1 MGRVRIAATRPIAAA
16 GHPRRSARNRVNKW
30 NDRIP
35 FGRLA
40 VIGTIGSVATCYSRI
55 LFLELVWL
63 GESAPPEINP
73 HVQAAVMT
81 AFALLALVGLFLDRR
96 RHESSI
102 PLVVGLT
109 GVLIIVG
116 TLYVRY
122 RADVEFTGYLVLIVA
137 VFLNQNV
144 QLKRLNRAVEA
155 LNIELTERAREAQQ
169 ATGAKSRFLANM
181 SHELRTPL
189 NAIIGISEMLHE
201 DAVEEGSADVD
212 SHARIVAAG
221 RHLLALVD
229 DILDLSKV
237 EAGRLELESEAVG
250 VAALMNEIEMT
261 VRPLAERNRN
271 VLEITLDGTV
281 DAVRG
286 DPLRIRQVVL
296 NLASNA
302 CKFTESGRVSISVDG
317 FRDAAGEWVRFVV
330 SDTGIGIDAD
340 RIGSIFDEFSQAQS
354 PGSKYG
360 GTGLGLAISQ
370 RLCNVMGGEIVAEST
385 SGSGSTFTVRLPR
398 AHQASGDESRDRDGQ
413 RAYVAT
419 NSRREAEPARA
430 KSE

>member
-1 MGRVRIAATRPIAAA
+1 MV
-16 GHPRRSARNRVNKW
+16 
-30 NDRIP
+30 
-35 FGRLA
+35 
-40 VIGTIGSVATCYSRI
+40 GTICSVATCYSRI

-63 GESAPPEINP
+63 GESPPPDINP

-81 AFALLALVGLFLDRR
+81 AFALLALVGLYLDRK
-96 RHESSI
+96 HHKSSI
-102 PLVVGLT
+102 PFVIGLI
-109 GVLIIVG
+109 GVLTIVV
-116 TLYVRY
+116 TLYVHY

-144 QLKRLNRAVEA
+144 QLKRLNRAIEA
-155 LNIELTERAREAQQ
+155 LNVELTERAREAEQ

-201 DAVEEGSADVD
+201 EAVEEGSADVD
-212 SHARIVAAG
+212 SHARIVSAG

-229 DILDLSKV
+229 DILDLSKI
-237 EAGRLELESEAVG
+237 EAGRLELESKAVD
-250 VAALMNEIEMT
+250 VAALMTEIEMT

-271 VLEITLDGTV
+271 ALEITLSRAV

-317 FRDAAGEWVRFVV
+317 FRDSAGEWVRFVV

-354 PGSKYG
+354 AGSKYG

-370 RLCNVMGGEIVAEST
+370 RLCNIMNGEVIAEST
-385 SGSGSTFTVRLPR
+385 PGSGSTFTVRLPR
-398 AHQASGDESRDRDGQ
+398 AYKASGDGLHDRDGK
-413 RAYVAT
+413 YGSVVAT
-419 NSRREAEPARA
+419 PHREAEPARA
-430 KSE
+430 KGE